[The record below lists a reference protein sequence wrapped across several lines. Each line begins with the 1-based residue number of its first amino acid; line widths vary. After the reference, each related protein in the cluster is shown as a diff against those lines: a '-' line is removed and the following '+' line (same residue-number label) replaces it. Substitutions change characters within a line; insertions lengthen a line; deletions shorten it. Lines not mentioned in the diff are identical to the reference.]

1 MVYRSSCKIN
11 IGLDIISKREDGFHN
26 IESLMFPVLGL
37 YDEIEVVPRNDNEII
52 FTQKGIAVDCLAE
65 DNLCVR
71 AYRLLMKEYGISGA
85 DITINKKI
93 PFGAG
98 LGGGS
103 SNASFILK
111 AAVDVFGLAVG
122 SDELVSLARGL
133 GSDTAFFINNRPAL
147 VTGRGDELYSV
158 DLSLDGYYLTL
169 VKPSVNIN
177 TKQAYSGVVPAVP
190 KKSILEILKSDVAE
204 WRFQLKNDFEKSI
217 FDKNPLLAS
226 IKKSL
231 YEKGA
236 VLSMMSGS
244 GSTMYAISESSL
256 DTSDFAAD
264 MFVFSDRIGH
274 PLRK

>member
-11 IGLDIISKREDGFHN
+11 IGLDVVSKRNDGFHN

-37 YDEIEVVPRNDNEII
+37 YDEIEVTPRTDNEIA
-52 FTQKGIAVDCLAE
+52 FLQKGIEVDCLAE

-71 AYRLLMKEYGISGA
+71 AYRLLMHEYGISGA
-85 DITINKKI
+85 DISIHKNI

-103 SNASFILK
+103 SNAAFILK
-111 AAVDVFGLAVG
+111 AAVDVFGLEV
-122 SDELVSLARGL
+122 SRDELIALARGL
-133 GSDTAFFINNRPAL
+133 GSDTAFFVDNRPSL
-147 VTGRGDELYSV
+147 VTGRGDEMYPV
-158 DLSLDGYYLTL
+158 DLSLDGYFLTL

-177 TKQAYSGVVPAVP
+177 TKQAYSGVIPAVP
-190 KKSILEILKSDVAE
+190 EKNILEILKSDVAD

-217 FDKNPLLAS
+217 FAKNPLLAS
-226 IKKSL
+226 IKKLL

-244 GSTMYAISESSL
+244 GSTMYAISESPL
-256 DTSDFAAD
+256 DTSDFSDD
-264 MFVFSDRIGH
+264 MFVFSERIGFH
-274 PLRK
+274 

>member
-1 MVYRSSCKIN
+1 MYRSSCKIN
-11 IGLDIISKREDGFHN
+11 IGLDVISKRSDGFHN

-37 YDEIEVVPRNDNEII
+37 YDEIEVIPRADNDINFI
-52 FTQKGIAVDCLAE
+52 QRGIEVDCLAE

-103 SNASFILK
+103 SNAAFILK
-111 AAVDVFGLAVG
+111 AVADVFGLPVSA
-122 SDELVSLARGL
+122 DELVVLARGL
-133 GSDTAFFINNRPAL
+133 GSDTAFFIHNVPTL
-147 VTGRGDELYSV
+147 VTGRGDELQPV

-169 VKPSVNIN
+169 VKPSININ
-177 TKQAYSGVVPAVP
+177 TKQAYSGVKPAVP
-190 KKSILEILKSDVAE
+190 SKNILDILKLGVDE
-204 WRFQLKNDFEKSI
+204 WRFYLKNDFEKHI
-217 FDKNPLLAS
+217 FEKNLLLATL
-226 IKKSL
+226 KKSL

-236 VLSMMSGS
+236 LLSMMSGS
-244 GSTMYAISESSL
+244 GSTMYAISEAPF

-264 MFVFSDRIGH
+264 MFVFSEQIGA
-274 PLRK
+274 PLSK

>member
-1 MVYRSSCKIN
+1 MVYRSSSKIN
-11 IGLDIISKREDGFHN
+11 IGLDVISKRNDGFHN

-37 YDEIEVVPRNDNEII
+37 YDEIEVTPRVDNEIVFI
-52 FTQKGIAVDCLAE
+52 QKGIEVDCLAE

-71 AYRLLMKEYGISGA
+71 AYRLLMHEYGISGA
-85 DITINKKI
+85 DISIDKQI

-103 SNASFILK
+103 SNAAFILK
-111 AAVDVFGLAVG
+111 AAVEVFGLEVG
-122 SDELVSLARGL
+122 RDALITLARGL
-133 GSDTAFFINNRPAL
+133 GSDTAFFVNNRPAL
-147 VTGRGDELYSV
+147 VTGRGDEMEPV

-169 VKPSVNIN
+169 VKPPVNIN
-177 TKQAYSGVVPAVP
+177 TKQAYGGVTPAVP
-190 KKSILEILKSDVAE
+190 EKNILEILKSDVAE
-204 WRFQLKNDFEKSI
+204 WRFQLKNDFEKSV
-217 FDKNPLLAS
+217 FAKNPLLAT

-244 GSTMYAISESSL
+244 GSTMYAISESPL

-264 MFVFSDRIGH
+264 MFVFSDRIGLH
-274 PLRK
+274 